1 MTFVTWS
8 TPRNDSKVID
18 YPLMVKLNLANII
31 IIFALSRNTFYSI
44 NSSFLNHAKRGG
56 TNARGRDPHT
66 HWYFEESA
74 HWNFFSNISKRISR
88 TKNEIA
94 VPASLHSIRELSAK
108 EKNRRRIEEQREAQH
123 FEYVKRSGSLK
134 HAEIRPQRS
143 AYQGI
148 RYGPYHHKLRLKFA
162 KS

>member
-1 MTFVTWS
+1 MGCK
-8 TPRNDSKVID
+8 KV
-18 YPLMVKLNLANII
+18 K
-31 IIFALSRNTFYSI
+31 
-44 NSSFLNHAKRGG
+44 
-56 TNARGRDPHT
+56 
-66 HWYFEESA
+66 
-74 HWNFFSNISKRISR
+74 NFFFGKNLKNLSLLQNLMPGWSHGARECTLKNLKNSISNVLKRISR

-148 RYGPYHHKLRLKFA
+148 RYGLYISLNSLNHTMANRILY
-162 KS
+162 

>member
-1 MTFVTWS
+1 
-8 TPRNDSKVID
+8 
-18 YPLMVKLNLANII
+18 MVKLNLANII

-44 NSSFLNHAKRGG
+44 NSAFLSLDHAKRGG
-56 TNARGRDPHT
+56 TNARYRDAHT
-66 HWYFEESA
+66 HWYFGKPP
-74 HWNFFSNISKRISR
+74 NFFSNISKRISR

>member
-1 MTFVTWS
+1 MRSAGAPTRAIAMRTHIGTLGSHLTETFF
-8 TPRNDSKVID
+8 K
-18 YPLMVKLNLANII
+18 
-31 IIFALSRNTFYSI
+31 
-44 NSSFLNHAKRGG
+44 
-56 TNARGRDPHT
+56 
-66 HWYFEESA
+66 
-74 HWNFFSNISKRISR
+74 NISKRISR

>member
-1 MTFVTWS
+1 MFLVG
-8 TPRNDSKVID
+8 RNSHGARECTIK
-18 YPLMVKLNLANII
+18 NL
-31 IIFALSRNTFYSI
+31 
-44 NSSFLNHAKRGG
+44 K
-56 TNARGRDPHT
+56 
-66 HWYFEESA
+66 
-74 HWNFFSNISKRISR
+74 NFISNVLKRISR

-148 RYGPYHHKLRLKFA
+148 RYGLPKFA
-162 KS
+162 KSYRG

>member
-1 MTFVTWS
+1 MLPS
-8 TPRNDSKVID
+8 LR
-18 YPLMVKLNLANII
+18 PLYNERIVDV
-31 IIFALSRNTFYSI
+31 
-44 NSSFLNHAKRGG
+44 
-56 TNARGRDPHT
+56 ARGQGFCVRVG
-66 HWYFEESA
+66 YLSG
-74 HWNFFSNISKRISR
+74 NFFSNISKRISR

-148 RYGPYHHKLRLKFA
+148 RYGLYRNPCLCLNSLNHSVANHILY
-162 KS
+162 

>member
-1 MTFVTWS
+1 MLQFYL
-8 TPRNDSKVID
+8 I
-18 YPLMVKLNLANII
+18 YLFLNLNQFSLNEAKTKRDTRHD
-31 IIFALSRNTFYSI
+31 SR
-44 NSSFLNHAKRGG
+44 G
-56 TNARGRDPHT
+56 AREGILITLKH
-66 HWYFEESA
+66 FI
-74 HWNFFSNISKRISR
+74 SNVRKRISR

-148 RYGPYHHKLRLKFA
+148 RYGLQSKFA
-162 KS
+162 KSYRG

>member
-1 MTFVTWS
+1 MLQFYL
-8 TPRNDSKVID
+8 I
-18 YPLMVKLNLANII
+18 YLFLNLNQFLLNEAKTKRDTRHD
-31 IIFALSRNTFYSI
+31 SRGAREGILITLKHFI
-44 NSSFLNHAKRGG
+44 LNVR
-56 TNARGRDPHT
+56 
-66 HWYFEESA
+66 
-74 HWNFFSNISKRISR
+74 KRISR

-148 RYGPYHHKLRLKFA
+148 RYGLYQSKFA
-162 KS
+162 KSYRG